1 MKLLEKVGSA
11 VKKAALATVALGG
24 FLGFA
29 GAGMASAHPR
39 VVVGVGIGGPVVV
52 RGYLA
57 QPTLRQ
63 GPTMGRFTRD
73 RGMDLRIT
81 AGSTSA
87 IGMRGFTAGASG
99 KESKLR
105 KAKSAGARAP
115 ADGMK
120 WLPETV
126 KTE

>member
-57 QPTLRQ
+57 PAYVAARPYYGPVYAGPRYGFAYHRRQHLRYWDA
-63 GPTMGRFTRD
+63 RFHCWR
-73 RGMDLRIT
+73 
-81 AGSTSA
+81 
-87 IGMRGFTAGASG
+87 
-99 KESKLR
+99 
-105 KAKSAGARAP
+105 
-115 ADGMK
+115 
-120 WLPETV
+120 
-126 KTE
+126 